1 LKDLFVGLDLGGTWL
16 KYGVA
21 GADGKLLARGKKPSH
36 GQESREVIFGVMEE
50 AVAEMK
56 AATADV
62 GQLRAI
68 GVGSPGIVDYEQG
81 KLVGGAPNLPHWE
94 GADIRGELG
103 RRTGLK
109 VYADNDANVMA
120 LAETRL
126 GAGRGARNAIFLTLG
141 TGIGGGILIDGELYR
156 GSWFAGAEL
165 GHVPIKFDGRKCN
178 CGNVGCIEQYASA
191 PGIIQTYR
199 ELCEAAGRTCPDEVT
214 TEHIFGV
221 ADEDKE
227 AAETIRLTAY
237 YLGVALSGFTNV
249 FNPEVI
255 VIGGGVAEAG
265 DAFIRK
271 VEDETKKLAMRESA
285 SRLRVVRA
293 QMGNEAGTVG
303 AILLAAEGYA
313 KEKEG
318 RA

>member
-1 LKDLFVGLDLGGTWL
+1 MKDLFVGLDLGGTWL

-21 GADGKLLARGKKPSH
+21 GADGKLIHKGKKPSH
-36 GQESREVIFGVMEE
+36 GQDSREVIFGVMEE
-50 AVAEMK
+50 AIAELRAK
-56 AATADV
+56 TENV
-62 GQLRAI
+62 GVLRAI

-94 GADIRGELG
+94 GADIRGELSK
-103 RRTGLK
+103 RTGLE

-126 GAGRGARNAIFLTLG
+126 GAGRGARNALFLTLG

-178 CGNVGCIEQYASA
+178 CGNFGCIEQYASA
-191 PGIIQTYR
+191 PGMVQTYS
-199 ELCEAAGRTCPDEVT
+199 ELCAKAGRTCPEDVT
-214 TEHIFGV
+214 TEHIFAV
-221 ADEDKE
+221 AGEDAE

-265 DAFIRK
+265 DAFIRM
-271 VEDETKKLAMRESA
+271 VEEETKRLAMRESG

-293 QMGNEAGTVG
+293 QMGNDAGTVG

-313 KEKEG
+313 KHKEG